1 MGHEINK
8 VNSFEYE
15 INKKNIDFSKTA
27 EDEYSVAHGNYDDIS
42 KRKTEYWGDNGN
54 KLEAVPVEVDG
65 VELYRV
71 DEIDKDTGERTSM
84 AFVAKDGIK
93 QEKINK
99 TNTNG
104 YEKEEKKF
112 NEDHNSVKKSA
123 ENLQETAPET
133 NKNIIDNII
142 DFSKTVAAT
151 RAVTATTVVSGIGK
165 VVEKLDD
172 GINWCRAKSI
182 EGASWLV
189 GKTAGLINKDA
200 SEHIMNWREKYK
212 KHTNEFI
219 ATDRVEE
226 LNKLFYEHTGVGK
239 VINDN
244 SALKYDSKAAKT
256 IKGVTETVG
265 TAGLEIAATLATGGA
280 GGAIIGGINQAGKAA
295 ENTYQKAESP
305 SLLQEGGVLLSGGLG
320 ALAGYAT
327 GGLGASAYT
336 QASKSVANIGL
347 KGTGAQLV
355 KNITNKA
362 FMKNLVVGAS
372 KNKWNYISAG
382 MMSAN
387 DIGDLVTGQK
397 EVNKENIKKLAVNY
411 AKNLGLNFLING
423 FTTIATEGFK
433 APALPPS
440 PDSPRLTAKSDSEII
455 NNNPMLE
462 DKQANNPLLEDKQ
475 MTNFSNTNFNNQA
488 TTENINFKING
499 TKVGKNGGIYY
510 RVEYANGQKDLVEA
524 ATGRSAVLGNS
535 EIDLE
540 LLERAKKI
548 FESNKRASG

>member
-99 TNTNG
+99 TNTHG

-295 ENTYQKAESP
+295 ENTYQKAKSP

-397 EVNKENIKKLAVNY
+397 EVNKEN
-411 AKNLGLNFLING
+411 G

-440 PDSPRLTAKSDSEII
+440 PDSPRLTAKPDSEIV

-462 DKQANNPLLEDKQ
+462 DKQ
-475 MTNFSNTNFNNQA
+475 MTNFSDANSNNQA
-488 TTENINFKING
+488 ATGNINFKING
-499 TKVGKNGGIYY
+499 TKVGKNGGTYY